1 MKVQNWKK
9 QEVSEIVKLLE
20 EYPIIGIIDGTSL
33 PSMQLQKIRFKLKP
47 EVLIKM
53 TKSRLLKLAL
63 EQVKA
68 KKPGIEALEKYI
80 KYNIPI
86 LLFSK
91 EDSFKLS
98 KKLIKNR
105 SAAPAK
111 PGQIAPYDLIIPA
124 GPTEFTPGPIIGEL
138 GQAGL
143 KTAVE
148 GGKIAIKEDKVVAK
162 EGAVITDK
170 ISSILAK
177 LGIQPMKIGV
187 NLLATYDKG
196 MIFEKKVLDIDE
208 EQYINNIKLA
218 AIQAFNLAFK
228 IGFPTKE
235 NIKLL
240 IKKAELESLA
250 LESKVDIEKIKSL
263 EKKHEHK
270 EEVKVIEHKIV
281 EEKKA
286 EEPKHEVKEHHQEH
300 KEEKQEVKH
309 HEEIKEEPKH
319 EEVKVEEHKSNPQ
332 EKFDE
337 ASKKAQD
344 LLTDLQN
351 KKIAKRVY

>member
-1 MKVQNWKK
+1 MKLERKMKVQNWKK

-33 PSMQLQKIRFKLKP
+33 PSMQLQKMRFKLKP

-63 EQVKA
+63 EQVKV
-68 KKPGIEALEKYI
+68 KKPGIESLEKYI

-86 LLFSK
+86 LLFSR
-91 EDSFKLS
+91 EDSFRLS

-111 PGQIAPYDLIIPA
+111 PGQIAPYDLIISA

-148 GGKIAIKEDKVVAK
+148 GGKIAIKEDKVVAR

-170 ISSILAK
+170 IASILAK
-177 LGIQPMKIGV
+177 LGIQPMKIGI
-187 NLLATYDKG
+187 NLLATYDRG

-218 AIQAFNLAFK
+218 ASHAFNLAFK
-228 IGFPTKE
+228 IEFPTKE

-240 IKKAELESLA
+240 IKKAELESLV
-250 LESKVDIEKIKSL
+250 LESKVDMEKIKSL
-263 EKKHEHK
+263 ESKHEVKEEKKVEEPKHEHK
-270 EEVKVIEHKIV
+270 H
-281 EEKKA
+281 
-286 EEPKHEVKEHHQEH
+286 EEPKIIEEKHEVKEHH
-300 KEEKQEVKH
+300 
-309 HEEIKEEPKH
+309 H
-319 EEVKVEEHKSNPQ
+319 EEVKVEQSKQAHNPQ